1 MKMAVQSLKLLH
13 AGIIILLIICVSI
26 LNIHI
31 PNVAAIE
38 GKKPAEKIGEV
49 GENDKATKVTEVEL
63 ADPIKNEL
71 ASDVA
76 AQRQAVANTQQGSN
90 PVQKTTANSSGGK
103 ILLYTGIGFAAIAAG
118 ALAAG
123 SGGSSSSEVEPEP
136 EVTDPPVGAD
146 LDGDNWHGRLI
157 LVDSGFKE
165 DVTAT
170 VHQNGSELEITTSS
184 AQKYGKKFIGTISS
198 SAFTKVRDQDTGQ
211 DWTTFY
217 QNARWNM
224 IDLYDYV
231 HNFQDLDRL
240 YLTREAK
247 Q

>member
-1 MKMAVQSLKLLH
+1 M
-13 AGIIILLIICVSI
+13 IIMLIICVSI

-31 PNVAAIE
+31 PGVAAIE
-38 GKKPAEKIGEV
+38 HQKPTVILGDTGESDEAANAKSLKPAASV
-49 GENDKATKVTEVEL
+49 
-63 ADPIKNEL
+63 KNKTS
-71 ASDVA
+71 SDVA
-76 AQRQAVANTQQGSN
+76 AQSQTVANTQQGSN
-90 PVQKTTANSSGGK
+90 PAQKTTDNSSGGK
-103 ILLYTGIGFAAIAAG
+103 TLLYAGIGVAAIAAG

-123 SGGSSSSEVEPEP
+123 SGGSSSSEAEPEQEP

-165 DVTAT
+165 EVTAT
-170 VHQNGSELEITTSS
+170 VHQNGSQLEITTSS

-198 SAFTKVRDQDTGQ
+198 SAFIKVRDQDTGQ